1 MRIATFNLESL
12 GNRRRRHGASFEE
25 RAAVLRP
32 QLERLKADIL
42 CLQEVDASKV
52 GNTRRAVDLE
62 RLLDGTPYAKHNLLI
77 SVLEVGPADVHNLA
91 VLTRLPVLEEHNN
104 QAHFG

>member
-1 MRIATFNLESL
+1 MRLATFNLESL
-12 GNRRRRHGASFEE
+12 GSTRRHGASFEE

-52 GNTRRAVDLE
+52 GDTRRAADLE
-62 RLLDGTPYAKHNLLI
+62 RLLEGTPYAKHRLVISSLGVGGCPLLAL
-77 SVLEVGPADVHNLA
+77 SGRANRTDECPL
-91 VLTRLPVLEEHNN
+91 
-104 QAHFG
+104 